1 MTMVYDKNKC
11 KFMPETERIKPKNGN
26 IQKNHNKSKSD
37 KNSSLF
43 KEYVFSSPFKNIIKN
58 NKKSNYINLYQNNNN
73 RISNN
78 YKPTNNNNNNTK
90 KNHSIKKLKYNKSFE
105 LNMNK
110 NIISNNNFDF
120 LNDNL
125 YTINYNKHKNSK
137 NFNNNSVILN
147 NKSKKL
153 KTKNNY
159 RSVTRS
165 GNTHGNSNSK
175 QNNDML
181 IKKLDE
187 KFLSLES
194 NIIDQKYENDI
205 DHDEMIITSNRKNIN
220 IKSFDNNTNNNKEN
234 NAYKLSNILGFNKS
248 SDINDDLYLNV
259 NKNNKNNI
267 EIDEN
272 YLLNTSFE
280 NQRSDFSI
288 MYTYDYEKTVMDD
301 LLSLEIKLLVEK
313 MLEMQKSYHKELNII
328 LNQYNTNSEIFKLL
342 IEKISFY
349 KKKIYILQKME
360 EKKSTNGNIYNFI
373 NIYHNNNKHEICKIN
388 KNEFYLWKNNIFGK
402 NKNNIYDK
410 EKLRQ
415 IFKIIVFD
423 KYYKISTKVNNIENK
438 IILGLMKKYKYNKN
452 NDTKLIN
459 NSDYK
464 PNNNKNYKSK
474 ANKNNSSSPIQAYK
488 NVSKKNK
495 NDNSEKTNKI
505 KHKKISSCSQ
515 PKQANFYIFKNNKQ
529 K

>member
-1 MTMVYDKNKC
+1 
-11 KFMPETERIKPKNGN
+11 MPETERIKTKNGN

-37 KNSSLF
+37 KNSSLY
-43 KEYVFSSPFKNIIKN
+43 KEYVFSSPFKNIVKN
-58 NKKSNYINLYQNNNN
+58 NKKNNYINLYQNNHNN
-73 RISNN
+73 KISNN
-78 YKPTNNNNNNTK
+78 CKQTNNNNNSK

-147 NKSKKL
+147 DKSKKL

-159 RSVTRS
+159 RSVTKP
-165 GNTHGNSNSK
+165 GNTQDYINSK
-175 QNNDML
+175 KKDNML

-205 DHDEMIITSNRKNIN
+205 DHDEIIIASNRKNLN
-220 IKSFDNNTNNNKEN
+220 IKSLDSKEYNKN
-234 NAYKLSNILGFNKS
+234 KLSNILGFNKTN
-248 SDINDDLYLNV
+248 DINDDLYLNI
-259 NKNNKNNI
+259 NKIKNNL

-288 MYTYDYEKTVMDD
+288 MYTFGYEKTVMDD

-313 MLEMQKSYHKELNII
+313 MLEMQKSYHKELHII
-328 LNQYNTNSEIFKLL
+328 LDQYNKNSDIFKLL
-342 IEKISFY
+342 IEKITFFR
-349 KKKIYILQKME
+349 KKIHVLQKIE
-360 EKKSTNGNIYNFI
+360 EKKSANGNIYNFI
-373 NIYHNNNKHEICKIN
+373 NIYHNNNKHEISKIN
-388 KNEFYLWKNNIFGK
+388 KNELNLFKNFLLSKRKITD
-402 NKNNIYDK
+402 IYDK

-423 KYYKISTKVNNIENK
+423 KYYKISNKVNNIENK
-438 IILGLMKKYKYNKN
+438 IILRLMKKYKYNKT
-452 NDTKLIN
+452 NDAKSIN
-459 NSDYK
+459 NSEYK
-464 PNNNKNYKSK
+464 PSNNKNYKSK
-474 ANKNNSSSPIQAYK
+474 SNNSSSPIQAYK
-488 NVSKKNK
+488 NMNKKNK
-495 NDNSEKTNKI
+495 SDNSEKNNKK

-515 PKQANFYIFKNNKQ
+515 PKQTNFYNFKNIKQ